1 MKASHVIWAA
11 VLAGVIGGLVLIR
24 LHDADSSNPSSPA
37 LEQAEASASVAAGAS
52 SSRAAL
58 QRCQLMAQPDDAC
71 RQLWADNR
79 RHFLGLD
86 TSSSAAAG
94 D

>member
-1 MKASHVIWAA
+1 MMKASHVIWAA

-24 LHDADSSNPSSPA
+24 LHGGDGP
-37 LEQAEASASVAAGAS
+37 SVAPPASETTAAPTAGIS
-52 SSRAAL
+52 SSRLAL
-58 QRCQLMAQPDDAC
+58 QRCQMMAQPDDAC
-71 RQLWADNR
+71 RRLWAENR

-86 TSSSAAAG
+86 MSPSAATG